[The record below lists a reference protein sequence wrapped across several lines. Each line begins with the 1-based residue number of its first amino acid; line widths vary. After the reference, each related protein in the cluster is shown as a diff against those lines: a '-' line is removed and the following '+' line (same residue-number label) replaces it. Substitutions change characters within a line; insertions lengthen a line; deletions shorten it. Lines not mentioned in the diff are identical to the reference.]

1 MGKIIIVILLIFA
14 VSLPITCMTLIT
26 DSYGKVHA
34 EESKTIFEPK
44 YSSSVIYGFING
56 CYMTFEDAQYK
67 SDQLW
72 PDDLKNI
79 CGCIMDGLRE
89 AVPAKDFL
97 KDWGDELTEEQRSLS
112 NMFGMLCTE
121 QIIKQKL
128 RENRDPA

>member
-1 MGKIIIVILLIFA
+1 MKDSGNFFDLFKVVLLIFFLFCVMVL
-14 VSLPITCMTLIT
+14 VSQPSKAE
-26 DSYGKVHA
+26 DSR
-34 EESKTIFEPK
+34 TIFEPK
-44 YSSSVIYGFING
+44 YPSGVIYGFING
-56 CYMTFEDAQYK
+56 CYIAFEDAQYK

-79 CGCIMDGLRE
+79 CGCMMDGLRE
-89 AVPAKDFL
+89 AIPAKEFL
-97 KDWGDELTEEQRSLS
+97 KNWGGELTEEQRSMS

>member
-1 MGKIIIVILLIFA
+1 MIVLAI
-14 VSLPITCMTLIT
+14 SLPIACMTLIT
-26 DSYGKVHA
+26 DSYGFSFVSKVHA
-34 EESKTIFEPK
+34 EHDSRTIFEPK
-44 YSSSVIYGFING
+44 YPSSVIYGFING